1 VAVGRAG
8 VLAAV
13 AEWAGETP
21 ARPTAR
27 MAVLL
32 ETVSRFL
39 VLGSVWLVFVAG
51 CNTISTYDQAAYAQ
65 AVNLKVD
72 TLALM
77 DKASESYAAHRT
89 DISKLNIALTKGYE
103 YDKNRPHNEITR
115 QMWEVLL
122 FKNAFDPRHG
132 IWARFLEEWKA
143 AGTLKPAEIANDKED
158 VGRAF
163 DKIIQLESGKIK
175 TATAD

>member
-1 VAVGRAG
+1 M
-8 VLAAV
+8 
-13 AEWAGETP
+13 AEKNSVNET
-21 ARPTAR
+21 
-27 MAVLL
+27 L
-32 ETVSRFL
+32 SRF
-39 VLGSVWLVFVAG
+39 SVPGLLCLVFATA
-51 CNTISTYDQAAYAQ
+51 CNTISTYDQTAYAQ
-65 AVNLKVD
+65 AINLKVD

-77 DKASESYAAHRT
+77 DNASESYAAHRK
-89 DISKLNIALTKGYE
+89 DIGELNIALTKGYE

-122 FKNAFDPRHG
+122 FKDPSDPRKG
-132 IWARFLEEWKA
+132 IWPRFLGEWKA
-143 AGTLKPAEIANDKED
+143 AGALRPAEIANDKED

>member
-1 VAVGRAG
+1 MPKPLAIIAG
-8 VLAAV
+8 AFSL
-13 AEWAGETP
+13 G
-21 ARPTAR
+21 
-27 MAVLL
+27 
-32 ETVSRFL
+32 FL
-39 VLGSVWLVFVAG
+39 CFGLITG

-77 DKASESYAAHRT
+77 DKASGTYEAHT
-89 DISKLNIALTKGYE
+89 GEISKLNVALAKGYE
-103 YDKNRPHNEITR
+103 YDKNRPRNEMTR

-122 FKNAFDPRHG
+122 FKSPSDPRNG
-132 IWARFLEEWKA
+132 IWPRFLQEWKA
-143 AGTLKPAEIANDKED
+143 AGALEPAEIANDKED

-175 TATAD
+175 NAKAD

>member
-1 VAVGRAG
+1 MNHVVTRFCA
-8 VLAAV
+8 LA
-13 AEWAGETP
+13 
-21 ARPTAR
+21 
-27 MAVLL
+27 
-32 ETVSRFL
+32 
-39 VLGSVWLVFVAG
+39 SVCLVFATA

-72 TLALM
+72 TLALI
-77 DKASESYAAHRT
+77 DQASENYAAHRT
-89 DISKLNIALTKGYE
+89 DISKLDIALTKGYE

-122 FKNAFDPRHG
+122 FKDPSDPRKG
-132 IWARFLEEWKA
+132 IWPRFLEEWKA
-143 AGTLKPAEIANDKED
+143 SGTLKPAEIANDKED